1 MRESSINISIKKI
14 TNVLSFKDFVLFTML
29 FSVII
34 INVSDL
40 LKDIIEGDGWLH
52 IILEI
57 ITVALSIG
65 GIVLLMRMVS
75 HRTGVDQHRQK
86 MESDLSLVRNKLQE
100 IGREYSRHIQEQFEF
115 WRFTRSE
122 KEVALLILKGFSFNE
137 IAKMRHTKEKTV
149 RQQAS
154 SIYGKSG
161 VAGRHELTAWFL
173 EDLLV

>member
-1 MRESSINISIKKI
+1 MKNIIKTLSIKDFILFAMLFTVISINTS
-14 TNVLSFKDFVLFTML
+14 DF
-29 FSVII
+29 
-34 INVSDL
+34 
-40 LKDIIEGDGWLH
+40 LKDILQGDEWPH

-65 GIVLLMRMVS
+65 GIFMLARMISQRSRVGE
-75 HRTGVDQHRQK
+75 HMQK
-86 MESDLSLVRNKLQE
+86 MESDLSLTRNKLQE
-100 IGREYSRHIQEQFEF
+100 IGREYSKHIQEQFES

-122 KEVALLILKGFSFNE
+122 KEVALLILKGLSFNE
-137 IAKMRHTKEKTV
+137 IAGIRNTKEKTV

-154 SIYGKSG
+154 SIYSKSG